1 MVKIRSALPVDA
13 QEISKVESE
22 AHPQEVAATL
32 EDFREYLSDPQKRQT
47 ILVAENDGIVAGF
60 LGYTIQEKYR
70 VYIWDIA
77 VRQNQRSRG
86 IATNLLTA
94 LITKAAAQG
103 MRSVFLKVSD
113 ENIPAHRLY
122 GRFNFVLKDQLKDY
136 YGHSR
141 DAFVLELIL

>member
-1 MVKIRSALPVDA
+1 MKIRSALSVDA
-13 QEISKVESE
+13 QEIAKVESE
-22 AHPQEVAATL
+22 AHQQEAAATL
-32 EDFREYLSDPQKRQT
+32 EDFREYLSDPQKQQT

-60 LGYTIQEKYR
+60 LGYTIQDKYR

-77 VRQNQRSRG
+77 VRQNQQLRG
-86 IATNLLTA
+86 IATSLLTV
-94 LITKAAAQG
+94 LINKAAAQS

-122 GRFNFVLKDQLKDY
+122 GRFNFVLKDRLKNY